1 MNNTESREYIQYAVA
16 VVIGFIVGAG
26 IISIWNA
33 KSGNVTRSQTATT
46 TTEQAGADTQ
56 AAPVSATG
64 VSIDSQVPGSRVRVA
79 HVELPKIG
87 WVVVHEI
94 VNGKIGN
101 ALGATMRDLGAS
113 DNVEVVLLRPMK
125 ASGTYAV
132 GLYTDNGNRI
142 FERRADTPLGGENGD
157 PALTPIVLAQ

>member
-33 KSGNVTRSQTATT
+33 KSGKVARSQTATST
-46 TTEQAGADTQ
+46 AEQVSTQ
-56 AAPVSATG
+56 TPEGTVTSMG
-64 VSIDSQVPGSRVRVA
+64 VSLEAQSVGSRVRVA
-79 HVELPKIG
+79 HVELPKVG

-101 ALGATMRDLGAS
+101 ALGATMRDSGAS

-125 ASGTYAV
+125 AAGTYAI
-132 GLYTDNGNRI
+132 GLYTDNGNHI
-142 FERRADTPLGGENGD
+142 FERRADTPVGGENGD